1 MNAKSLGVSHQSFI
15 NRVNLKVS
23 CFVLVYVDNNL
34 CSFMRFKIGYEFD
47 FTREALAMD
56 RIRTFLSENNKK
68 MLVKVPRVIRDVV
81 TR

>member
-47 FTREALAMD
+47 FTREADAMD
-56 RIRTFLSENNKK
+56 RIRAFLLSVNRKTP
-68 MLVKVPRVIRDVV
+68 VKVPRVVRNAV